1 MRYQLRL
8 YAIEEGALD
17 AFIREWSNGVRPLR
31 LRFGFVV
38 VGAWVIRETNRFVWI
53 VGHEGPGSFEEH
65 DAAYYASAERA
76 ALDPDPARHINGAET
91 HFIDP
96 VLP

>member
-1 MRYQLRL
+1 VRYQLRL
-8 YAIEEGALD
+8 YTIKAGALD
-17 AFIREWSNGVRPLR
+17 EFVREWSDGVRPLR
-31 LRFGFVV
+31 LRFGFDV
-38 VGAWVIRETNRFVWI
+38 VGAWVIRETNQFVWI
-53 VGHEGPGSFEEH
+53 VGHEGPGSFEER

-76 ALDPDPARHINGAET
+76 AMDPDPARHIATAET